1 MMVEDWSAS
10 DKGKIKQHISNM
22 VDDWVN
28 AASVWN
34 EFGSLL
40 DIPIHNS
47 SATRWNHFP

>member
-10 DKGKIKQHISNM
+10 VKAKIKQQIGNM

-40 DIPIHNS
+40 DIPY
-47 SATRWNHFP
+47 TTLVLVRWNHFP